1 MRGTPPAIHPYEE
14 VRLRQCMQNS
24 ARLRQLGL
32 QETSVYP
39 NTSAIAQDKNKRYQR
54 TREDSGSEYDPLQ
67 DAFAEGDISDGTTT
81 TTEHGSK
88 TNNQALDAS
97 SGLKFRSRK
106 RVYAD
111 MEPTTTCAKSKK
123 RTAQPNV
130 SVLAS
135 DIPVPPSPATIEGDG
150 AHVANNT
157 RDECDNE
164 MTHEDV
170 VDANPQSANTTR
182 DECNDEMANE
192 EVPWNRGINMGHG
205 LQRITRSRRGKL
217 PIIIPE
223 GHIRP
228 LTPVIAAK
236 YATECNIAV
245 RGHVPILLSWQ
256 DYKKR
261 EAIIQKYLGCLRA
274 KFDIDTED
282 PVIKE
287 GCLGMMKI
295 AIRNQRHRLKEEHFD
310 PYPLHLVTKTS
321 PVTSTSDEEWLKL
334 VEYWSTAKKM
344 EQCQKNKNNRAQVKF
359 PSTTGSCSYPVF
371 VENLGGEF
379 EDKEP
384 NALDLFKLCHFSKKT
399 QGYTPN
405 VQLAIDEME
414 AQLTSPPGEGE
425 EPNSTTE
432 VVAAVLEDNTK
443 KNMFLQNVGIKT
455 ARQRST
461 LQKVQAQ
468 LEVEKQAN
476 VDLRAKVDDLEKKAK
491 ESEQARLKDKEEM
504 KKQQDEF
511 EARLE
516 RRFRQHLPAD

>member
-1 MRGTPPAIHPYEE
+1 TPPVIHPYEE

-24 ARLRQLGL
+24 ARLRRLGL

-54 TREDSGSEYDPLQ
+54 TREDSGSEHDPLQ
-67 DAFAEGDISDGTTT
+67 DAAAEGDISDGTTT

-111 MEPTTTCAKSKK
+111 MEPTTTRTKSKK
-123 RTAQPNV
+123 CTAQPNV
-130 SVLAS
+130 SVPAS

-150 AHVANNT
+150 AHAANNT

-192 EVPWNRGINMGHG
+192 EVPWNRGTNMGHG
-205 LQRITRSRRGKL
+205 LQRITRSCHGKL

-236 YATECNIAV
+236 YATECNVAV
-245 RGHVPILLSWQ
+245 RGH
-256 DYKKR
+256 
-261 EAIIQKYLGCLRA
+261 
-274 KFDIDTED
+274 
-282 PVIKE
+282 
-287 GCLGMMKI
+287 
-295 AIRNQRHRLKEEHFD
+295 
-310 PYPLHLVTKTS
+310 
-321 PVTSTSDEEWLKL
+321 
-334 VEYWSTAKKM
+334 
-344 EQCQKNKNNRAQVKF
+344 
-359 PSTTGSCSYPVF
+359 
-371 VENLGGEF
+371 
-379 EDKEP
+379 
-384 NALDLFKLCHFSKKT
+384 
-399 QGYTPN
+399 
-405 VQLAIDEME
+405 DEME

-455 ARQRST
+455 ARPRST

-468 LEVEKQAN
+468 PEVEKQAN

-504 KKQQDEF
+504 KK
-511 EARLE
+511 
-516 RRFRQHLPAD
+516 

>member
-1 MRGTPPAIHPYEE
+1 MPMKGGPKKLVPGSPMRE

-24 ARLRQLGL
+24 TRLRQLGL

-67 DAFAEGDISDGTTT
+67 DASAEGDISDGATT

-111 MEPTTTCAKSKK
+111 MEPTTTRAKSKK
-123 RTAQPNV
+123 CTAQPNV
-130 SVLAS
+130 M
-135 DIPVPPSPATIEGDG
+135 G
-150 AHVANNT
+150 AHAANNT

-192 EVPWNRGINMGHG
+192 
-205 LQRITRSRRGKL
+205 
-217 PIIIPE
+217 
-223 GHIRP
+223 
-228 LTPVIAAK
+228 
-236 YATECNIAV
+236 
-245 RGHVPILLSWQ
+245 
-256 DYKKR
+256 
-261 EAIIQKYLGCLRA
+261 
-274 KFDIDTED
+274 
-282 PVIKE
+282 
-287 GCLGMMKI
+287 
-295 AIRNQRHRLKEEHFD
+295 
-310 PYPLHLVTKTS
+310 
-321 PVTSTSDEEWLKL
+321 
-334 VEYWSTAKKM
+334 
-344 EQCQKNKNNRAQVKF
+344 
-359 PSTTGSCSYPVF
+359 
-371 VENLGGEF
+371 GGF

-399 QGYTPN
+399 QGYTHN

-432 VVAAVLEDNTK
+432 IVAAVLEDNTK

-455 ARQRST
+455 ARPRST

-476 VDLRAKVDDLEKKAK
+476 VDLREKVVDLEKKAK

-504 KKQQDEF
+504 KKKQDEF
-511 EARLE
+511 ETRLE

>member
-1 MRGTPPAIHPYEE
+1 M
-14 VRLRQCMQNS
+14 
-24 ARLRQLGL
+24 
-32 QETSVYP
+32 
-39 NTSAIAQDKNKRYQR
+39 KN
-54 TREDSGSEYDPLQ
+54 
-67 DAFAEGDISDGTTT
+67 I
-81 TTEHGSK
+81 
-88 TNNQALDAS
+88 ALDAS
-97 SGLKFRSRK
+97 AGVKFRSRK

-111 MEPTTTCAKSKK
+111 SEPTTTRAKSKK
-123 RTAQPNV
+123 RTAQPDV
-130 SVLAS
+130 SVSTS
-135 DIPVPPSPATIEGDG
+135 DIHVPPPPATVETDVNFANHPQSAAEDDGVHAANKGDTNPQY
-150 AHVANNT
+150 ANIT

-164 MTHEDV
+164 MAHEDDG
-170 VDANPQSANTTR
+170 VDANPQSANITR
-182 DECNDEMANE
+182 DECNDEMTHE
-192 EVPWNRGINMGHG
+192 EVPWNRGTNMGHG

-236 YATECNIAV
+236 FATECNIAV
-245 RGHVPILLSWQ
+245 RGHVPILVSWQ
-256 DYKKR
+256 DYKRR
-261 EAIIQKYLGCLRA
+261 EAVIDKYLGCLCA
-274 KFDIDTED
+274 KFNINTED

-287 GCLGMMKI
+287 GYIGMMKI
-295 AIRNQRHRLKEEHFD
+295 AIQNQRHRLKEEHFD

-334 VEYWSTAKKM
+334 VESWSTTKKM
-344 EQCQKNKNNRAQVKF
+344 EQCQKNKDNRAQVKF

-379 EDKEP
+379 EDKELD
-384 NALDLFKLCHFSKKT
+384 ALDLFKLCHFSRKT

-425 EPNSTTE
+425 VPNSATE
-432 VVAAVLEDNTK
+432 VVAAVLEDSTK

-455 ARQRST
+455 ARPRST

-468 LEVEKQAN
+468 LEVEKLAN
-476 VDLRAKVDDLEKKAK
+476 VDLCAKVDDLEKKAK
-491 ESEQARLKDKEEM
+491 ETEQARLRDKEEA

-516 RRFRQHLPAD
+516 RRFCQHLPAD